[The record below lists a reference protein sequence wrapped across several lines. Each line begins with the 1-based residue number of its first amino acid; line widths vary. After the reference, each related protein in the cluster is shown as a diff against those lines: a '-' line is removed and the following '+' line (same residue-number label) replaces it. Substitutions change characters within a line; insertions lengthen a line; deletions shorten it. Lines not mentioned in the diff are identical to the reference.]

1 MSNPTTT
8 LPFGMTPSDVI
19 ATSAALISLLAM
31 AATFWQAKLAR
42 KHNALSVRPVLVF
55 YNHLHEDKPIQL
67 IVKNAGLG
75 LALLKSISFS
85 WSEHDYEHNADI
97 FMNLAKVKEIYGVIP
112 SQEISSIGGKTA
124 MAPGDELVLYKFD
137 DREDGEEGFKR
148 ICRLLDG
155 IKIAVEYSCLYENNY
170 DTACKIE
177 GTKARTL

>member
-8 LPFGMTPSDVI
+8 WPFGMTPSDVI

-97 FMNLAKVKEIYGVIP
+97 FMNLAKVKKIYGVSEVDRNLLWGNQFLNPFIFKGL
-112 SQEISSIGGKTA
+112 ISGN
-124 MAPGDELVLYKFD
+124 LQNL
-137 DREDGEEGFKR
+137 
-148 ICRLLDG
+148 
-155 IKIAVEYSCLYENNY
+155 
-170 DTACKIE
+170 
-177 GTKARTL
+177 ARSH